1 MQREIE
7 LIPQFSI
14 DDPAVSDETSSIS
27 SLSAFLCTT
36 KGDEVSLGT
45 FLKLLPNLS
54 TGSLQGWRNRENL
67 SEKHVKT
74 SCPYWFFTRQ
84 SRQQDLLNL
93 HHSSIRS
100 CSSIGHA
107 GKKHSSFCCENIA
120 LGTSTSNFDFWEC
133 CYSCIGSEY
142 ICRRTTMSIGCVC
155 C

>member
-54 TGSLQGWRNRENL
+54 TGSL
-67 SEKHVKT
+67 
-74 SCPYWFFTRQ
+74 
-84 SRQQDLLNL
+84 
-93 HHSSIRS
+93 
-100 CSSIGHA
+100 
-107 GKKHSSFCCENIA
+107 
-120 LGTSTSNFDFWEC
+120 
-133 CYSCIGSEY
+133 
-142 ICRRTTMSIGCVC
+142 
-155 C
+155 